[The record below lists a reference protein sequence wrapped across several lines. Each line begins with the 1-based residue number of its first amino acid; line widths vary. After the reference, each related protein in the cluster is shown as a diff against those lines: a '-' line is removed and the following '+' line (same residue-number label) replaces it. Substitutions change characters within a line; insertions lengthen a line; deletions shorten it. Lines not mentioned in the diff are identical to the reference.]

1 MSARSAP
8 AVLDLQ
14 DAQRP
19 SQLKARMTSV
29 RLAVLLI
36 LLVYSGLSAYSGN
49 FLPLRLVK
57 GDSMEPTLAAG
68 DVILLKSVPFSAIG
82 DGDIVAYKAPAAAE
96 AGNGPGT
103 ILHRVQRTGVQ
114 NGSKVLFTKGD
125 NSTADPWPVSSDL
138 VQGEL
143 VLRVPWVGTPVLFL
157 TSKRG
162 IIFISIAVLISLL
175 YIPAMVMFHM
185 TVLRKGEG
193 VRKVPRRSVLPAEPG
208 DVPQADFAGISTPET
223 EGVVFDARLSRS
235 YAAGPSSHS
244 TAMELSGGRDSLIGP
259 VVNAVDGLVAEQAQI
274 RQSILELSDSVS
286 NYAVHLKSHTSAVEA
301 LAGVAQALERSVKRQ
316 EALMERQE
324 SRAQIEDT
332 AESGPEELGRTGDR
346 GTFLK
351 RGPLFGKTDGP
362 L

>member
-1 MSARSAP
+1 MAARSGP

-14 DAQRP
+14 DAQLP
-19 SQLKARMTSV
+19 SQLKARMISV
-29 RLAVLLI
+29 RLAI
-36 LLVYSGLSAYSGN
+36 LLLLFVYTGLSAYSGS

-68 DVILLKSVPFSAIG
+68 DVILLKSVPFSGIR

-96 AGNGPGT
+96 AVNGPST

-114 NGSKVLFTKGD
+114 DGSKVLFTKGD
-125 NSTADPWPVSSDL
+125 NSTADPWPVTSDL

-157 TSKRG
+157 TSKKG

-193 VRKVPRRSVLPAEPG
+193 VRKVPQQSALPTGPG
-208 DVPQADFAGISTPET
+208 DVLEPDSAGRPTPET
-223 EGVVFDARLSRS
+223 EGVAFDARLSRI
-235 YAAGPSSHS
+235 YAVGPSSHA
-244 TAMELSGGRDSLIGP
+244 TAVDLRGSQDSPIGP
-259 VVNAVDGLVAEQAQI
+259 VVDAVDGLVAEQAQI

-301 LAGVAQALERSVKRQ
+301 LASVAKTLEKSVKRQ

-324 SRAQIEDT
+324 SRARREDA
-332 AESGPEELGRTGDR
+332 AERGPEERARTED
-346 GTFLK
+346 
-351 RGPLFGKTDGP
+351 
-362 L
+362 